1 MYWNLNKTEPQ
12 HRLTFELILK
22 IGLITL
28 CFLFVITEALY
39 AQSPPAKPPLE
50 HEIQT
55 YRAPDNKVFI
65 NQHQSYQFMFLGMQS
80 EATQVLEDAEKQRSQ
95 LLPEGA
101 TNVQISNAD
110 GSVISY
116 PLVVDGTAP
125 VSTIELVNAPLFT
138 NDEGRLYVGKSMSVK
153 YEAVDESAGVLNTYW
168 ALNNG
173 AFNPFTEENPTFRN
187 NQNYMLYYYAVDRV
201 GNVEPVQTLEFEVD
215 VTGPQVLQHVEGPQ
229 NLSVIAAEATISLAA
244 TDNASGVNSIFFWFD
259 ENEASQYST
268 SISLNDLEDGDHI
281 LFAYATDNVKNAGDT
296 LAYRFY
302 LDRNSPEIAVE
313 LSGDVF
319 KQDATTYLSAES
331 SITLIPRDNKSGA
344 ASTKYQI
351 NQNPERPYSN
361 PIRLPS
367 VSGTYTVTYYSG
379 DVVGNTSD
387 KESVKLY
394 LDNGRPST
402 NIRFQGY
409 YSKKGD
415 GYAINPET
423 KIALDAGDLESG
435 LKEVRYKI
443 NDEPWEVYTTPISF
457 TQIETVSLSYYSI
470 DQVNNQEEE
479 QRIKLTI
486 QETENTDLYVQPE
499 RISPENS
506 SFMKIEEAIQGPDK
520 EVYLWLS
527 SSDADDSE
535 KFMLSFSSDSTT
547 VFPINL
553 KKNTENIIQV
563 EVDESNTR
571 YPITIDGTS
580 PTSTIKASGAASF
593 KQGETLIF
601 APGVNLALS
610 ASDNITG
617 VKEMYTSENGGRY
630 QPYDKMLSGYYTEQ
644 NYAIRYYSVDE
655 VGNEENEQ
663 LFQFNVDATAPITS
677 HRFSSNF
684 SGSNLSKHTTILLE
698 ADDNLAGIDTTYIQ
712 LNNEKPIIYNAEIKL
727 SELGDFEEAYNT
739 IYYYSVDRVG
749 NREQKK
755 QFNFKID
762 KTGPVVNA
770 VWQGPHFEAKN
781 QVYIHPTTELALK
794 ANDEEMEI
802 RTVWYSTNGE
812 SNRQPYSHPVSFK
825 AGSFSVLQF
834 AAEDELGNQSEVHNL
849 NVAVDGAAPQTQHVI
864 SGDRIESKNGFIF
877 GPGATLSFS
886 AADRAS
892 GVAYINYSINSETM
906 TRYSQSIQFK
916 QSGQKI
922 VRFQAV
928 DQVGN
933 VEELQVLSVLYDET
947 APEIDISF
955 SKQPHQQNDKEVT
968 IDAETLISI
977 TSIDRESE
985 VKSLEYKLG
994 EQAYKPYFRPIK
1006 MQGRSPQKLI
1016 IRSIDL
1022 FGNEQIKVITIQLN
1036 SKK

>member
-12 HRLTFELILK
+12 NRLTFGLILK
-22 IGLITL
+22 VGLIAL
-28 CFLFVITEALY
+28 CFLFLITKSVY
-39 AQSPPAKPPLE
+39 AQAPPVKPPLK

-80 EATQVLEDAEKQRSQ
+80 EATQVLEDAEKQRSL

-101 TNVQISNAD
+101 TNIQISNAD
-110 GSVISY
+110 GSIISY

-138 NDEGRLYVGKSMSVK
+138 SDEGKLFVGKNMAIK
-153 YEAVDESAGVLNTYW
+153 YEAVDEAAGVLNTYW

-173 AFNPFTEENPTFRN
+173 AFNPFTEKNPAFVN
-187 NQNYMLYYYAVDRV
+187 NQNYLLYYYAVDRV

-215 VTGPQVLQHVEGPQ
+215 VTGPQVLQHIEGPQ
-229 NLSVIAAEATISLAA
+229 NLSVIAAEATISLTA
-244 TDNASGVNSIFFWFD
+244 TDNASGVNRIFFWFD
-259 ENEASQYST
+259 ENEASSYST
-268 SISLNDLEDGDHI
+268 PISLSDLEDGDHI

-302 LDRNSPEIAVE
+302 LDRNSPEIAVK

-319 KQDATTYLSAES
+319 EQDATTYLSAES
-331 SITLIPRDNKSGA
+331 SIALIPSDNKSGA

-351 NQNPERPYSN
+351 NQNPERPYSK
-361 PIRLPS
+361 PIQLPT
-367 VSGTYTVTYYSG
+367 VSGTYTITYYSG

-387 KESVKLY
+387 KQSVKLY
-394 LDNGRPST
+394 LDNGRPNT

-423 KIALDAGDLESG
+423 KITLEAGDLESG
-435 LKEVRYKI
+435 IKEVRYKI
-443 NDEPWEVYTTPISF
+443 NDEQWKVYTSPISF
-457 TQIETVSLSYYSI
+457 TQKEAISLSYYSI

-486 QETENTDLYVQPE
+486 QEIENTASFVQPE
-499 RISPENS
+499 RITSENS
-506 SFMKIEEAIQGPDK
+506 SFMKIEKAIQGPDK
-520 EVYLWLS
+520 EVYLWIS

-535 KFMLSFSSDSTT
+535 KFMLSFSSDSST

-553 KKNTENIIQV
+553 QKNTENIVQV
-563 EVDESNTR
+563 EVEENSTR
-571 YPITIDGTS
+571 YPITIDGTP
-580 PTSTIKASGAASF
+580 PTSTIKASGAASI

-601 APGVNLALS
+601 APGVNLTLS

-644 NYAIRYYSVDE
+644 NYAIRYYAVDE

-677 HRFSSNF
+677 HRFLSNF
-684 SGSNLSKHTTILLE
+684 SGSNLSKYTTLLLE
-698 ADDNLAGIDTTYIQ
+698 ADDNLAGIDSTYIQ
-712 LNNEKPIIYNAEIKL
+712 LNNGKPIIYNSEITL
-727 SELGDFEEAYNT
+727 AELGDFDEAYNT

-755 QFNFKID
+755 QFTFKID
-762 KTGPVVNA
+762 KIGPTVNA
-770 VWQGPHFEAKN
+770 NWQGPHFETGN
-781 QVYIHPTTELALK
+781 QVYIHPSTNLALE
-794 ANDEEMEI
+794 ANDDEMEI
-802 RTVWYSTNGE
+802 RTIWYTTDGNANKE
-812 SNRQPYSHPVSFK
+812 SYNQPVSFK
-825 AGSFSVLQF
+825 AESFPRLQF
-834 AAEDELGNQSEVHNL
+834 AAIDELGNQSEIHNL
-849 NVAVDGAAPQTQHVI
+849 RIAVDGTAPKTQHTI
-864 SGDRIESKNGFIF
+864 TGDRIESKNGFIF

-886 AADRAS
+886 ASDRAS

-906 TRYSQSIQFK
+906 TRYSQAIQFK

-947 APEIDISF
+947 APEIDVSF
-955 SKQPHQQNDKEVT
+955 SKQPHQQNDNEVT

-994 EQAYKPYFRPIK
+994 EQNYKPYFRPIK
-1006 MQGRSPQKLI
+1006 MPGNSTQKLV

-1022 FGNEQIKVITIQLN
+1022 FGNEQIKVITIKLK
-1036 SKK
+1036 S

>member
-12 HRLTFELILK
+12 NRLTFGLILK

-39 AQSPPAKPPLE
+39 AQSPPTKPPLE

-55 YRAPDNKVFI
+55 YRAPDNTVFI

-80 EATQVLEDAEKQRSQ
+80 EATQVLEDAEKQRSH
-95 LLPEGA
+95 LLPEGS

-138 NDEGRLYVGKSMSVK
+138 SDEGKLYVGKNMAVK
-153 YEAVDESAGVLNTYW
+153 YEAVDEASGISNTYW

-173 AFNPFTEENPTFRN
+173 AFNPFNEENPAFIN
-187 NQNYMLYYYAVDRV
+187 NQNYLLYYYAVDKV
-201 GNVEPVQTLEFEVD
+201 GNVEPVQSLEFEVD

-229 NLSVIAAEATISLAA
+229 NLSVIAAEATISLTA

-259 ENEASQYST
+259 KNKASSYST
-268 SISLNDLEDGDHI
+268 PISLNDLEDGDHI

-302 LDRNSPEIAVE
+302 LDRNSPDIAVK
-313 LSGDVF
+313 LSGNVF
-319 KQDATTYLSAES
+319 EQDATTYLSAES
-331 SITLIPRDNKSGA
+331 SITLIPNDNKSGA
-344 ASTKYQI
+344 ATTKYQI

-361 PIRLPS
+361 PIQLPS

-387 KESVKLY
+387 KQSVKLY
-394 LDNGRPST
+394 LDNGRPNT

-423 KIALDAGDLESG
+423 KITLEAGDLESG
-435 LKEVRYKI
+435 IKEVRYKI
-443 NDEPWEVYTTPISF
+443 KDEPWEVYTAPISF
-457 TQIETVSLSYYSI
+457 TQKEMISLSYYSI
-470 DQVNNQEEE
+470 DHVNNQEEE

-486 QETENTDLYVQPE
+486 QEIENTASFVQPE
-499 RISPENS
+499 RITPENS
-506 SFMKIEEAIQGPDK
+506 SFMKIDKAIQGPDK
-520 EVYLWLS
+520 DVYLWLS

-535 KFMLSFSSDSTT
+535 KFMLSFSSDSST

-553 KKNTENIIQV
+553 QKNTENIIQV
-563 EVDESNTR
+563 EVDESTTR

-580 PTSTIKASGAASF
+580 PTSTIKASGATSV

-601 APGVNLALS
+601 APGVNLTLS

-630 QPYDKMLSGYYTEQ
+630 QPYNKMLSGYYTEQ
-644 NYAIRYYSVDE
+644 NYAIRYYAVDE

-677 HRFSSNF
+677 HRFLSNF

-712 LNNEKPIIYNAEIKL
+712 LNNGKPIVYNAEITL
-727 SELGDFEEAYNT
+727 AELGDFEEAFNT
-739 IYYYSVDRVG
+739 ISYYSVDRVG

-762 KTGPVVNA
+762 KIGPTVN
-770 VWQGPHFEAKN
+770 VNWQGPHFEAEDHI
-781 QVYIHPTTELALK
+781 YIHPTTELALK

-812 SNRQPYSHPVSFK
+812 NNRQPYSHPVSFK

-849 NVAVDGAAPQTQHVI
+849 NVAVDGTAPQTQHVI

-955 SKQPHQQNDKEVT
+955 SKQPHQQNDNEAT

-994 EQAYKPYFRPIK
+994 EQDYKPYFRPIK
-1006 MQGRSPQKLI
+1006 MQGSSPQKLT